1 MLRIMHLVP
10 YFAVHEM
17 PGGIDV
23 HVYELAKYL
32 LKEGFEPIIYASI
45 TKESRFVVE
54 REDLQNKN
62 IYVRRF
68 PAIELSTFPLFP
80 KRGYPLP
87 ITSFSEIIRECDVL
101 HIHGQEF
108 LTGFVASLK
117 AKRLDIPIVLTIHNP
132 GWTLEDYPFVKI
144 IRKVFYKTIFSTTIN
159 SAEKIIIP
167 TMSDFPILQYLTHKK
182 IVRIPHCIDLERF
195 DNLKKEPKYVLYL
208 GRLEPV
214 KGVQYFV
221 RAIPIILKKVDVNFI
236 IAGHGSLESSLR
248 KFIRSKGIE
257 DHVTFLGRASYGDVP
272 RILAKASVFVAPGG
286 AGLTLLEAAASR
298 TPIVTVDNPWN
309 LSMVDSNSVLVVKE
323 GDIKGLASGITML
336 LLDKNLAE
344 NLSNKARRFIEEKR
358 SWSSSIKQ
366 YISIYKEAMR

>member
-1 MLRIMHLVP
+1 MHLVP
-10 YFAVHEM
+10 YFVVHEM

-32 LKEGFEPIIYASI
+32 LKERFEPIIYASI
-45 TKESRFVVE
+45 TKESRFIIE

-62 IYVRRF
+62 ICVRRF

-87 ITSFSEIIRECDVL
+87 VTSFSEIIHECDIL

-108 LTGFVASLK
+108 LTGFVASLR
-117 AKRLDIPIVLTIHNP
+117 AKRSDIPIVLTIHNP
-132 GWTLEDYPFVKI
+132 GWTLENYPFVKI

-167 TMSDFPILQYLTHKK
+167 TMSNFPILQYLTHKK

-221 RAIPIILKKVDVNFI
+221 RAIPIILRKVDVNFV
-236 IAGHGSLESSLR
+236 IAGHGSLESSLKR
-248 KFIRSKGIE
+248 FIRNEGIE
-257 DHVTFLGRASYGDVP
+257 DHVTFLGRASYRDVP

-309 LSMVDSNSVLVVKE
+309 LSMVDNSSVLVVKE
-323 GDIKGLASGITML
+323 GDIKDLARGVTKL
-336 LLDKNLAE
+336 LLDKDLAE

-366 YISIYKEAMR
+366 YISIYNEVAR